1 MLEVRTIEQFTK
13 LQDIFIKQ
21 KNIWFFVVLFCV
33 LVILVGMIFYSC
45 LQKHQKIQVVCITLV
60 LIFLFLEII
69 SCKNFLQ
76 AYTSLAVLNRNWSEH
91 QQELN
96 KLEKQQNETR
106 ST

>member
-21 KNIWFFVVLFCV
+21 KNVWFFVILFCV
-33 LVILVGMIFYSC
+33 LVILVGIFFYGC
-45 LQKHQKIQVVCITLV
+45 LKKHQKIQVVCITLV

-69 SCKNFLQ
+69 SYKNFLQ
-76 AYTSLAVLNRNWSEH
+76 AYTNLAVLNRNWSEY

-96 KLEKQQNETR
+96 KLEEQQNETR
-106 ST
+106 GT

>member
-45 LQKHQKIQVVCITLV
+45 LQKHQKIQRSASGCLRIHSCGVRRLISPAHGSSAGTLH
-60 LIFLFLEII
+60 
-69 SCKNFLQ
+69 CKYPAPLPG
-76 AYTSLAVLNRNWSEH
+76 YV
-91 QQELN
+91 
-96 KLEKQQNETR
+96 R
-106 ST
+106 SADT